1 MQSEKVDY
9 LETELNSG
17 YQGWMVGKW
26 EDGRNSNGEGVQ
38 RCSDVGER
46 QSRDLL
52 DSVMTTV
59 NNTVLQ
65 AENLLRVDFRYS
77 HHTHTHTHT

>member
-1 MQSEKVDY
+1 MVTIG
-9 LETELNSG
+9 ETV
-17 YQGWMVGKW
+17 GWGEGRKW

-77 HHTHTHTHT
+77 HHTHTHTHTHTRTI